1 MLNSKGDQNATLT
14 CNATPQTAKDLTS
27 SSRRSGPR
35 QSQGESHGKLNK
47 LAPEPLVEP
56 MARGAETSPP
66 PDNAPRV
73 DDLAVNLALSPVL
86 APSPSFG
93 SIRVNKRASSH
104 TKRVNVARGSNG
116 HMTTINLVKEQY
128 ASVRQQCRR
137 DLGASVDLYAFDT
150 SHAGLWEWIRNER
163 ITRLPH
169 KGGSWDRVLIAA
181 QYFALQV
188 NRLRDAIESFTPEC
202 GAASH
207 LVYGQCLLLLEFGL
221 ELSPLLKAEHTLILV
236 PSIMENIGRAFSELL
251 SIVAGVAIT
260 FYSAVHGGRQ
270 STHLDIYA
278 TFSGPIESFR
288 SRVERC
294 THEMWTSKLRSHGY
308 DDDGHFDLL
317 RKWLAPQDSVL
328 AFLASNRINLTS
340 PPEEYTC
347 TWFQPHLNQF
357 FKNNEKVLVVEGKSG
372 SGKTTLANWVVNR
385 LQRPVYGRELSTL
398 SFFYDSNIAAQAT
411 CLAMLKTFLYQLL
424 SLRIGDIGLFNAILQ
439 AHADSKT
446 LSTAEEQEDRLWEA
460 FRHALDAVSIGDTD
474 NDGEMLA
481 IIVDG
486 LDEMSGL
493 KPAAKRVATKLNEL
507 ARDIPGVR
515 VIQFSQP
522 LELSIGEKI
531 ELSLDNIS
539 DDIQTIVRQGLSRHP
554 HFVAREYAEQ
564 DSIIDDVVEVSDGS
578 MLIAHLCVQYLL
590 IQGTQADFVK
600 AVELLTKSRGTVAD
614 HVQRLLATAK
624 LDSHSKAV
632 LSFLIAAQRPLS
644 LVEIELHLRANPIG
658 VDVEET
664 IKLSSILRSLTAFT
678 VRAEDLI
685 AIRHNAVER
694 AILSI
699 PDNSNVSLHLKERHK
714 DFLMRLFANAK
725 RHLREGDSEPRLD
738 LLSHAEVERKLAS
751 HRLLEYAVRY
761 WTIHFTLSSLY
772 KIQGDLQLPKEF
784 ATVFPTSATFAL
796 LEASCWKSQSFP
808 HETIELLTIAFRV
821 REALFGPEHP
831 SVLQSSV
838 ICAIFY
844 ETVLSRHNEAVEWY
858 ARVVKIGKVA
868 LGVQSELVITCCNT
882 LLRISETLVSK
893 KRTEIMTYREEILLT
908 LVSSYTHRYGASS
921 KEVLEVY
928 EALVNLYVFISEEKK
943 ASEIRV
949 KIQEIKGAIQGGS
962 LDESNSMDRRID
974 VILKKH
980 EHGKKI
986 KGFDSLLFGFEHEV
1000 EESWTIVHVERMLHF
1015 AMELIKREQFTE
1027 AEEIY
1032 LELWLKLTD
1041 HCHTIQVC
1049 EWHEKKIEVML
1060 KYSSFLYT
1068 HKRFEE
1074 ASAVLICCWNEY
1086 SVHQVSMFESIILLL
1101 KEVAI
1106 TMKLVG
1112 LVSLSLTVFQKCWSW
1127 FKSSHKESS
1136 TVFKEIEEHIAI
1148 TSKDIRKKS
1157 TTSTVTSS
1165 SETVIREVF
1174 ESSITSEETEI
1185 TTTTVELSESLT
1197 SIYTEQGRWSDAIA
1211 VIKTTLRKSWA
1222 SFFAESIDSITMT
1235 SKFSSESIGLAV
1247 KLAQCYISQKRY
1259 EKAEYIYLRL
1269 YRVHRNSRRLD
1280 DAAVIKYSE
1289 LYLDFLKK
1297 HEMFGLVISFY
1308 QELLVEYRS
1317 FYGHSHTKT
1326 ITILYALGDICR
1338 RHHLTHGYWIEY
1350 YLEIVTT
1357 LNKGVLVCHED
1368 AFRALVIVAEHYYE
1382 TLRYSESLVHF
1393 RSIIATFCKFG
1404 TKFKYFEDITVIQA
1418 IFEKYYK
1425 AIEETKIDIQE
1436 HIRILKEI
1444 REACFKY
1451 YGESSSISVS
1461 VTVVLAEVCSKS
1473 EKFEFEAVSYYEHIL
1488 KNSKTVSTTVV
1499 KRSQSTLKSLYVK
1512 QITSESTS
1520 TTVTKETIEKATTM
1534 TYEHYMEVRKTHS
1547 CSHET
1552 TLIHLKELVAL
1563 YHKQQKMELAIKE
1576 LRSLV
1581 VDCFTSVTS
1590 SKELIAVAKT
1600 AAAIYTSYGYTSHG
1614 LELVRE
1620 FKLQVIYNTVS
1631 KGCSFDVT
1639 KVGRSCFAFIAS
1651 FEYHLRADFSL
1662 TIASFMAELLGEY
1675 LFYERFVSSIRD
1687 KSKTEVV
1694 ILHAS
1699 RLRQILFRTRR
1710 SDDFDIIERQ
1720 AVEYFSATEVEVLK
1734 QTSKA
1739 SVAAFVRVLLAH
1751 FSGRGQPKDFV
1762 ASAGH
1767 AAVAEL
1773 KTLLVSHKYQAALDL
1788 ARCTFQFLLVHEGL
1802 DDPTEITLGFQ
1813 LCLMMAGR
1821 GEYRQTV
1828 APDAKTREAM
1838 LKLSH
1843 TILMEVIDI
1852 CQKSDLDLERCPL
1865 AELNELIALVG
1876 DQEDRKLLQWLLT
1889 KLWNSR
1895 ERQMS
1900 WPPEVMLR
1908 LGQRLVQA
1916 RFSNGDYATAIKLAD
1931 DLVYNMRRVH
1941 GPRHE
1946 QTLEMYALLAS
1957 LYTSAGQYYH
1967 TRATAMATDK
1977 NGSSARQRASLLAR
1991 TYFKKAITTNED
2003 VLKLLIDTNADDS
2016 DDDGDDQ
2023 YSVVSNSNHGSVIGS
2038 RSSSRH
2044 IDRFLTGTD
2053 GTNGENKKTGAASND
2068 VQMFMTGKDG
2078 SGRAPVQAPEVVLAA
2093 AARRHLRLLKLAVQR
2108 FGGWGRPT
2116 VGRQALALTTQ
2127 VWTQLGPELNMKE
2140 EEVLSSKWK
2149 VDGFG
2154 GGKAEGG
2161 LEEDGFKVPESWAI
2175 C

>member
-1 MLNSKGDQNATLT
+1 MMGLLN
-14 CNATPQTAKDLTS
+14 TP
-27 SSRRSGPR
+27 SG
-35 QSQGESHGKLNK
+35 QGESHPKLNK
-47 LAPEPLVEP
+47 LAPQPLVKP
-56 MARGAETSPP
+56 MARDAETSPP
-66 PDNAPRV
+66 SDNAPRV
-73 DDLAVNLALSPVL
+73 DDSAASLALSPVL
-86 APSPSFG
+86 SPSPSFG
-93 SIRVNKRASSH
+93 SIRVNKRTTSYG
-104 TKRVNVARGSNG
+104 KRVNVSRGSNSN
-116 HMTTINLVKEQY
+116 MTTINSVKEQY
-128 ASVRQQCRR
+128 ASIRQRCRQ
-137 DLGASVDLYAFDT
+137 DLGAGVNHYAFDT
-150 SHAGLWEWIRNER
+150 SHAHLLEWIRNER

-181 QYFALQV
+181 QYFAFQV

-221 ELSPLLKAEHTLILV
+221 ELSPLLKAEHTLVLV

-251 SIVAGVAIT
+251 GIVAGVAIA
-260 FYSAVHGGRQ
+260 FYSAVHSGRQ
-270 STHLDIYA
+270 SAHLDIYA

-294 THEMWTSKLRSHGY
+294 AHEMWTSKLRSHGY

-340 PPEEYTC
+340 LPEEYTC

-357 FKNNEKVLVVEGKSG
+357 FKNSEKVLVVEGKSG

-385 LQRPVYGRELSTL
+385 LQRPVFGRELSTL
-398 SFFYDSNIAAQAT
+398 SFFYDPNIAAQAT

-439 AHADSKT
+439 AHADSNT
-446 LSTAEEQEDRLWEA
+446 LSTAEDQEDRLWEA
-460 FRHALDAVSIGDTD
+460 FRHALDVVSIGDTD

-493 KPAAKRVATKLNEL
+493 KPAAKRVATRLNEL
-507 ARDIPGVR
+507 AHDIPGVR

-539 DDIQTIVRQGLSRHP
+539 DDIQTIIRQGLSRHP
-554 HFVAREYAEQ
+554 HFVHRDYAEQ
-564 DSIIDDVVEVSDGS
+564 DSIIDNVVEASDGS
-578 MLIAHLCVQYLL
+578 MLIAYLCVQYLL
-590 IQGTQADFVK
+590 IQDTQANLGK

-632 LSFLIAAQRPLS
+632 LSFLITAQRPLS
-644 LVEIELHLRANPIG
+644 LVEIEQLLRANSTGI
-658 VDVEET
+658 DVEET
-664 IKLSSILRSLTAFT
+664 IKLSSILRSLSAFT
-678 VRAEDLI
+678 VGAEGLV

-714 DFLMRLFANAK
+714 DFLMRLFASAK
-725 RHLREGDSEPRLD
+725 RHLRERDSEPRLD
-738 LLSHAEVERKLAS
+738 LPSHAEVERKIAS

-761 WTIHFTLSSLY
+761 WTIHFKLSPLY
-772 KIQGDLQLPKEF
+772 KIQGDLQLPKEV
-784 ATVFPTSATFAL
+784 ASVFPTSVTFAL
-796 LEASCWKSQSFP
+796 LEAGCWKSQSFP

-831 SVLQSSV
+831 GVLQSAV

-844 ETVLSRHNEAVEWY
+844 ETVLSRHHEAVEWY
-858 ARVVKIGKVA
+858 ARAVKIGKVV
-868 LGVQSELVITCCNT
+868 LGVHSELVITCCNT

-893 KRTEIMTYREEILLT
+893 KRTEIMTYREETLLT
-908 LVSSYTHRYGASS
+908 LVSSYTYRYGASS
-921 KEVLEVY
+921 KQVLEVY
-928 EALVNLYVFISEEKK
+928 GALVNLYVSISEEKK
-943 ASEIRV
+943 VSEIQV
-949 KIQEIKGAIQGGS
+949 KIQEIDASQDS
-962 LDESNSMDRRID
+962 RLDEGKSMDRRID
-974 VILKKH
+974 VYLKKH
-980 EHGKKI
+980 EHGKEI
-986 KGFDSLLFGFEHEV
+986 DEFDRLLFGFELEV
-1000 EESWTIVHVERMLHF
+1000 EETWTIVRVESLLRF
-1015 AMELIKREQFTE
+1015 AMELIRREQFAE

-1032 LELWLKLTD
+1032 LDLWLKLTD
-1041 HCHTIQVC
+1041 YCHTIQVC

-1060 KYSSFLYT
+1060 KYSSFLHT
-1068 HKRFEE
+1068 HKRIEE

-1101 KEVAI
+1101 KEVAVA
-1106 TMKLVG
+1106 MKLVG
-1112 LVSLSLTVFQKCWSW
+1112 LVSLSLTVSQKCWSW

-1136 TVFKEIEEHIAI
+1136 TAFKEIEEHIAV
-1148 TSKDIRKKS
+1148 TSKEIMKKS
-1157 TTSTVTSS
+1157 TTTTVTTS
-1165 SETVIREVF
+1165 SEKVIREVF
-1174 ESSITSEETEI
+1174 ESSFTSEETEI

-1197 SIYTEQGRWSDAIA
+1197 SIYTEQERWSEAIA
-1211 VIKTTLRKSWA
+1211 VIKTTLRKSWP

-1235 SKFSSESIGLAV
+1235 SKFSSKSIELAT

-1269 YRVHRNSRRLD
+1269 YRVHRKSRRLD

-1297 HEMFGLVISFY
+1297 HEMFGLMISFY

-1326 ITILYALGDICR
+1326 IAILYALGDICR

-1357 LNKGVLVCHED
+1357 LNKGALVCHED

-1393 RSIIATFCKFG
+1393 RSIIATFCKIG
-1404 TKFKYFEDITVIQA
+1404 TKFKYFEDITATQA

-1425 AIEETKIDIQE
+1425 AIEETKMETQE
-1436 HIRILKEI
+1436 HVKLLKEI

-1473 EKFEFEAVSYYEHIL
+1473 EQYEFEAASYYEHIL
-1488 KNSKTVSTTVV
+1488 KHSKTVSTTVV
-1499 KRSQSTLKSLYVK
+1499 KRSKTTLNSIYVK
-1512 QITSESTS
+1512 QITSTSTS
-1520 TTVTKETIEKATTM
+1520 TSVTKETIEKATTM
-1534 TYEHYMEVRKTHS
+1534 TYERYEEVRKTHS
-1547 CSHET
+1547 CSHEI
-1552 TLIHLKELVAL
+1552 TLAHLKDLVTL
-1563 YHKQQKMELAIKE
+1563 YHKQQKMEFAIKE
-1576 LRSLV
+1576 LRSV
-1581 VDCFTSVTS
+1581 VLDCFKSVTS
-1590 SKELIAVAKT
+1590 SKELIAVGKT
-1600 AAAIYTSYGYTSHG
+1600 IAAIYTSCGYTSHG

-1651 FEYHLRADFSL
+1651 FEYHLRADFSQ

-1675 LFYERFVSSIRD
+1675 RFYERFVSSIRD

-1699 RLRQILFRTRR
+1699 RLRRILFRTRR

-1739 SVAAFVRVLLAH
+1739 SVAAFIRVLLAH

-1773 KTLLVSHKYQAALDL
+1773 KTLLASHKYQAALDL

-1813 LCLMMAGR
+1813 LCLMMAGH
-1821 GEYRQTV
+1821 GEYRQEV
-1828 APDAKTREAM
+1828 APDAKIREEM

-1843 TILMEVIDI
+1843 TILMEVIGI
-1852 CQKSDLDLERCPL
+1852 CQKSNLSLERCPL

-1876 DQEDRKLLQWLLT
+1876 DQDDRKLLQWLLT
-1889 KLWNSR
+1889 KLWDSR
-1895 ERQMS
+1895 ERQTS
-1900 WPPEVMLR
+1900 WPSEAMLK

-1916 RFSNGDYATAIKLAD
+1916 RFSNGDYAVAIKLAD
-1931 DLVYNMRRVH
+1931 DLVYNLRRVQ
-1941 GPRHE
+1941 GPRHK

-1967 TRATAMATDK
+1967 TRAMAMATDK
-1977 NGSSARQRASLLAR
+1977 NSSTAETSQRASLIAR
-1991 TYFKKAITTNED
+1991 TYFRKAITTNEE
-2003 VLKLLIDTNADDS
+2003 VLKLLIDRNADDS
-2016 DDDGDDQ
+2016 DEDGDDQ
-2023 YSVVSNSNHGSVIGS
+2023 YSVVGSSNRGSVIGS

-2044 IDRFLTGTD
+2044 IDHFVTGTN
-2053 GTNGENKKTGAASND
+2053 GTNGENKTASVALND
-2068 VQMFMTGKDG
+2068 VQTFMTGKDG
-2078 SGRAPVQAPEVVLAA
+2078 SGTAPAQAPEAVLVA

-2108 FGGWGRPT
+2108 LGGWGRPT
-2116 VGRQALALTTQ
+2116 AGHQTLALTTK
-2127 VWTQLGPELNMKE
+2127 VWKQFGPELKMKE
-2140 EEVLSSKWK
+2140 EEVISSKWK

-2161 LEEDGFKVPESWAI
+2161 LEEDGFKVPESWEI

>member
-1 MLNSKGDQNATLT
+1 MLGLLN
-14 CNATPQTAKDLTS
+14 TP
-27 SSRRSGPR
+27 SG
-35 QSQGESHGKLNK
+35 QGESHPKLNK
-47 LAPEPLVEP
+47 LAPEPLVES
-56 MARGAETSPP
+56 MALKAETSPP
-66 PDNAPRV
+66 SDNAPRV
-73 DDLAVNLALSPVL
+73 DDLAASLALSPVL
-86 APSPSFG
+86 SPSPSFG

-104 TKRVNVARGSNG
+104 AKRVNVTRGSNG
-116 HMTTINLVKEQY
+116 HMTTINFVKEQY
-128 ASVRQQCRR
+128 ASVRQRCRR
-137 DLGASVDLYAFDT
+137 DLGAGVDLYAFDT
-150 SHAGLWEWIRNER
+150 SHAGFLEWIRNER

-221 ELSPLLKAEHTLILV
+221 ELSPLLKAEHTLVLV

-251 SIVAGVAIT
+251 SIVAGVAIA

-270 STHLDIYA
+270 STRLDIYA
-278 TFSGPIESFR
+278 TFSGPIENFR

-294 THEMWTSKLRSHGY
+294 TREMWTSKLRSHGY
-308 DDDGHFDLL
+308 DDDDHFDLL

-385 LQRPVYGRELSTL
+385 LQRPMYGRELSTL
-398 SFFYDSNIAAQAT
+398 SFFYGELPFVVPPKRESLTYRTVDSNIAAQAT

-424 SLRIGDIGLFNAILQ
+424 SLRIGDIGLFNAIVQ
-439 AHADSKT
+439 AHADLKT
-446 LSTAEEQEDRLWEA
+446 LSAVEDQEDRLWEA
-460 FRHALDAVSIGDTD
+460 FRHALDIVSIGDTD

-493 KPAAKRVATKLNEL
+493 KLAAKRVATKLNEL

-539 DDIQTIVRQGLSRHP
+539 DDIQTIIRQGLSRHP
-554 HFVAREYAEQ
+554 HFVDREYAEQ
-564 DSIIDDVVEVSDGS
+564 DRIIDDVVEVSDGS

-590 IQGTQADFVK
+590 IQNTQADLGK
-600 AVELLTKSRGTVAD
+600 AIELLTKSRGTVAD

-644 LVEIELHLRANPIG
+644 LVEIELLLRANSMGI
-658 VDVEET
+658 DVEET
-664 IKLSSILRSLTAFT
+664 IKLSSILKSLTAFT
-678 VRAEDLI
+678 VSAEDLI

-699 PDNSNVSLHLKERHK
+699 PDSSNVSLHLKERHK

-725 RHLREGDSEPRLD
+725 QHLREGDSEPRLD
-738 LLSHAEVERKLAS
+738 LPSHADVERKITS
-751 HRLLEYAVRY
+751 HRLLEYTVRY
-761 WTIHFTLSSLY
+761 WTIHFKLSSLY
-772 KIQGDLQLPKEF
+772 KVQGDLQLSKEF
-784 ATVFPTSATFAL
+784 ASAFPTSVTFAL
-796 LEASCWKSQSFP
+796 LEAGCWKSQTFP

-821 REALFGPEHP
+821 RKALFGPEHP
-831 SVLQSSV
+831 GVLQSAV

-858 ARVVKIGKVA
+858 ARAVKIGKVV

-893 KRTEIMTYREEILLT
+893 ERTEIMTYREEIWLT

-921 KEVLEVY
+921 KELLEVY
-928 EALVNLYVFISEEKK
+928 EALAKLYASISEERK
-943 ASEIRV
+943 ALEIQV
-949 KIQEIKGAIQGGS
+949 KIQEINDAIRGS
-962 LDESNSMDRRID
+962 RLDESNSMDRRID
-974 VILKKH
+974 VFLKKH
-980 EHGKKI
+980 EHGNKI
-986 KGFDSLLFGFEHEV
+986 QGFGNLLFGFELEA
-1000 EESWTIVHVERMLHF
+1000 EESWTIVRVETMLRF
-1015 AMELIKREQFTE
+1015 AMELIKRQQFAE

-1060 KYSSFLYT
+1060 KYSSFLHT

-1101 KEVAI
+1101 KEVAT
-1106 TMKLVG
+1106 TMKRVG
-1112 LVSLSLTVFQKCWSW
+1112 LISLSLTVFQKCWSW

-1136 TVFKEIEEHIAI
+1136 TVFKEIGEHIAI
-1148 TSKDIRKKS
+1148 TSKEIVKKS
-1157 TTSTVTSS
+1157 TTTTVTSS

-1174 ESSITSEETEI
+1174 ESSLSTEETEI
-1185 TTTTVELSESLT
+1185 TTTTVELGASLT
-1197 SIYTEQGRWSDAIA
+1197 SIYTEQEQWAEAIS
-1211 VIKTTLRKSWA
+1211 VIKATLRKSWA

-1235 SKFSSESIGLAV
+1235 SKFSSESIELV
-1247 KLAQCYISQKRY
+1247 KKLAQCYISQKRY

-1269 YRVHRNSRRLD
+1269 YRVHRKSRRLD
-1280 DAAVIKYSE
+1280 DTAVIKYSE
-1289 LYLDFLKK
+1289 LYLEFLKK

-1326 ITILYALGDICR
+1326 IAILYALGDICR
-1338 RHHLTHGYWIEY
+1338 RHHLTHGYWVEY

-1404 TKFKYFEDITVIQA
+1404 TKFRYFEDIAMIQA
-1418 IFEKYYK
+1418 ILEKYYK
-1425 AIEETKIDIQE
+1425 AIEETKTEIQE
-1436 HIRILKEI
+1436 HIQILKEI

-1461 VTVVLAEVCSKS
+1461 VTVALADVCSKS

-1488 KNSKTVSTTVV
+1488 KHSKTVSTTVV
-1499 KRSQSTLKSLYVK
+1499 KRTQSTLKSLYVK
-1512 QITSESTS
+1512 QATSESTS
-1520 TTVTKETIEKATTM
+1520 TTVTKETVEKATAM
-1534 TYEHYMEVRKTHS
+1534 TYERYVDVRKTHS

-1552 TLIHLKELVAL
+1552 TLTHLKELVTL
-1563 YHKQQKMELAIKE
+1563 YHKQQKVELAIKE

-1581 VDCFTSVTS
+1581 VDCFISMTS

-1600 AAAIYTSYGYTSHG
+1600 IAAIYTSSGYTSHG

-1710 SDDFDIIERQ
+1710 SDDFGIIERQ
-1720 AVEYFSATEVEVLK
+1720 AVEYFSATEVEVVK

-1751 FSGRGQPKDFV
+1751 FSGRGQPKDFI

-1773 KTLLVSHKYQAALDL
+1773 KTLLVGHKYQAALDL

-1821 GEYRQTV
+1821 GEYRQAV

-1838 LKLSH
+1838 LRLSH

-1852 CQKSDLDLERCPL
+1852 CQKSNIDLERCPL

-1889 KLWNSR
+1889 KLWDSR
-1895 ERQMS
+1895 ERQIS
-1900 WPPEVMLR
+1900 WPPEVMLK

-1916 RFSNGDYATAIKLAD
+1916 RFSNRDYAAAIKLAD

-1941 GPRHE
+1941 GPRHK
-1946 QTLEMYALLAS
+1946 QTLEMYELLAS

-1967 TRATAMATDK
+1967 TRATAMAADK
-1977 NGSSARQRASLLAR
+1977 NGSNAETRQRASLLAR

-2023 YSVVSNSNHGSVIGS
+2023 YSVVSSIHNGSIIGS

-2044 IDRFLTGTD
+2044 IDRFVTGTN
-2053 GTNGENKKTGAASND
+2053 GTNGENKTNAAPND
-2068 VQMFMTGKDG
+2068 VQMFVTGKDG
-2078 SGRAPVQAPEVVLAA
+2078 SGTPPTQAPEVVLAA

-2116 VGRQALALTTQ
+2116 AGRQALALTTQ
-2127 VWTQLGPELNMKE
+2127 VWKQLGPELKMKE
-2140 EEVLSSKWK
+2140 EEVLTSKWK

-2154 GGKAEGG
+2154 GGKAEGS

>member
-1 MLNSKGDQNATLT
+1 MLGILN
-14 CNATPQTAKDLTS
+14 TP
-27 SSRRSGPR
+27 SG
-35 QSQGESHGKLNK
+35 QGESHLKLNK
-47 LAPEPLVEP
+47 RAPGPLVEP
-56 MARGAETSPP
+56 MAREAERSPP
-66 PDNAPRV
+66 SDNAPRV
-73 DDLAVNLALSPVL
+73 DDLAASFALSPVL
-86 APSPSFG
+86 SPSQSFG
-93 SIRVNKRASSH
+93 SIRVDKRASSH
-104 TKRVNVARGSNG
+104 AKRVNIARGSNG

-128 ASVRQQCRR
+128 ASVRQRCQWN
-137 DLGASVDLYAFDT
+137 LGAGVDHYAFDT
-150 SHAGLWEWIRNER
+150 SHAGLLEWIRNER

-207 LVYGQCLLLLEFGL
+207 LVYGQCLLLLELGHENAVALETAFNLFYQFGL
-221 ELSPLLKAEHTLILV
+221 ELSPLLKAEHTLVLV

-251 SIVAGVAIT
+251 GIVAGVAIA

-270 STHLDIYA
+270 LTRLDIYA

-294 THEMWTSKLRSHGY
+294 THEMWTSKLRSHGC

-317 RKWLAPQDSVL
+317 REWLAPQDSVL

-347 TWFQPHLNQF
+347 TWFQPHINQF
-357 FKNNEKVLVVEGKSG
+357 FKTNEKVLVVEGKSG

-398 SFFYDSNIAAQAT
+398 SFFYDIAAHAT
-411 CLAMLKTFLYQLL
+411 CLSMLKSFLYQLL

-446 LSTAEEQEDRLWEA
+446 LSTTEDQEDRLWEA
-460 FRHALDAVSIGDTD
+460 LRHALDAVSIGDTD
-474 NDGEMLA
+474 NDCEMLA

-507 ARDIPGVR
+507 AHDIPGVR

-522 LELSIGEKI
+522 LELSIGEKV
-531 ELSLDNIS
+531 ELSLENIS
-539 DDIQTIVRQGLSRHP
+539 DDIQMIIRQGLSRHP
-554 HFVAREYAEQ
+554 HFADREHAEQ
-564 DSIIDDVVEVSDGS
+564 DGIIDDVVAVSDGS
-578 MLIAHLCVQYLL
+578 MLIAYLCVQYLL
-590 IQGTQADFVK
+590 IQDTQANLGK

-614 HVQRLLATAK
+614 HVQRLLATAT

-644 LVEIELHLRANPIG
+644 LVEIELLLRANSMGI
-658 VDVEET
+658 DVEET

-678 VRAEDLI
+678 VSAEGLI

-725 RHLREGDSEPRLD
+725 QHLREGDSEPRLD
-738 LLSHAEVERKLAS
+738 LPSHAEVERKIAS
-751 HRLLEYAVRY
+751 HSLVEYAVRY
-761 WTIHFTLSSLY
+761 WTIHFKLSSLH
-772 KIQGDLQLPKEF
+772 KVQGDLQLPKEF
-784 ATVFPTSATFAL
+784 ASVFPSSVTFAW
-796 LEASCWKSQSFP
+796 LEAGCWKSQSFP
-808 HETIELLTIAFRV
+808 HATIEFLTLAFRV
-821 REALFGPEHP
+821 RKALFGPEHP
-831 SVLQSSV
+831 GVLQSAV

-858 ARVVKIGKVA
+858 ARVVKIGKVV
-868 LGVQSELVITCCNT
+868 LGVQSELVIICCNT
-882 LLRISETLVSK
+882 LLRISEALVSK
-893 KRTEIMTYREEILLT
+893 ERTDIMTYREEIWLT

-921 KEVLEVY
+921 KEVLDVY
-928 EALVNLYVFISEEKK
+928 EALANLYAFISEEKK

-949 KIQEIKGAIQGGS
+949 KIQEINGAIQGGP

-980 EHGKKI
+980 EHGKTI
-986 KGFDSLLFGFEHEV
+986 KGFDNLLFGFELEV
-1000 EESWTIVHVERMLHF
+1000 EESWTIVRVESMLRL
-1015 AMELIKREQFTE
+1015 ATELIKSSQFAE

-1049 EWHEKKIEVML
+1049 EWHGKKIEVML
-1060 KYSSFLYT
+1060 RYSSFLHT

-1148 TSKDIRKKS
+1148 TSKEIMKKK
-1157 TTSTVTSS
+1157 TTTKVTSS

-1174 ESSITSEETEI
+1174 ESSFSSEETEI

-1197 SIYTEQGRWSDAIA
+1197 SIYTEQERWSEAIA

-1222 SFFAESIDSITMT
+1222 SFFAESIDNITIT
-1235 SKFSSESIGLAV
+1235 SKFSSESIELAT
-1247 KLAQCYISQKRY
+1247 KLAQCYINQKRY
-1259 EKAEYIYLRL
+1259 EKAEYVYLRL
-1269 YRVHRNSRRLD
+1269 YRVHRKSRRLD

-1297 HEMFGLVISFY
+1297 YEMFGLVISFY

-1357 LNKGVLVCHED
+1357 LNKGALVCHED
-1368 AFRALVIVAEHYYE
+1368 AFRALVIVAEYYYE

-1425 AIEETKIDIQE
+1425 AIEETKINIQE
-1436 HIRILKEI
+1436 HIKILKEI
-1444 REACFKY
+1444 RETCFKF
-1451 YGESSSISVS
+1451 YGESSSASVS

-1473 EKFEFEAVSYYEHIL
+1473 EMYEFEAMSYYEHIL
-1488 KNSKTVSTTVV
+1488 KHSKAVTTTVV
-1499 KRSQSTLKSLYVK
+1499 KRSQRTLKSLYVK
-1512 QITSESTS
+1512 QATSESTS

-1534 TYEHYMEVRKTHS
+1534 TYEDYVEVRKTHS

-1552 TLIHLKELVAL
+1552 TVASLKELVVL

-1600 AAAIYTSYGYTSHG
+1600 IAAIYTSCGYTSHG

-1675 LFYERFVSSIRD
+1675 LFYERFVSSIRE

-1710 SDDFDIIERQ
+1710 SVDFDIIERQ
-1720 AVEYFSATEVEVLK
+1720 AVEYFSATEVEVSK

-1788 ARCTFQFLLVHEGL
+1788 ARCTFQFLMVHEGL

-1821 GEYRQTV
+1821 GEYRQEV
-1828 APDAKTREAM
+1828 APDDETREAM

-1843 TILMEVIDI
+1843 TILMEVIGI
-1852 CQKSDLDLERCPL
+1852 CQKSNLDLERCPL
-1865 AELNELIALVG
+1865 AELNELIVLVG

-1889 KLWNSR
+1889 KLWGSR
-1895 ERQMS
+1895 VRQIS
-1900 WPPEVMLR
+1900 WPPEVMLK

-1916 RFSNGDYATAIKLAD
+1916 RFSNGDYAAAIKLAD
-1931 DLVYNMRRVH
+1931 DLVYNVRRVH
-1941 GPRHE
+1941 GPRHK
-1946 QTLEMYALLAS
+1946 QTLEMYTLLAS

-1967 TRATAMATDK
+1967 TRATAMAKDK
-1977 NGSSARQRASLLAR
+1977 NRSSAEARQRASLLAR

-2003 VLKLLIDTNADDS
+2003 VLKLLIDTSADDS

-2023 YSVVSNSNHGSVIGS
+2023 YSVVSSINRGSVIGS
-2038 RSSSRH
+2038 RSSSYH
-2044 IDRFLTGTD
+2044 IDRFVT
-2053 GTNGENKKTGAASND
+2053 GTNGTNGAKGENKETGAAPND

-2078 SGRAPVQAPEVVLAA
+2078 SGTAPAQAPEVVLTA

-2116 VGRQALALTTQ
+2116 GGRQALALTTQ
-2127 VWTQLGPELNMKE
+2127 VWKQLGPELKMKE

-2154 GGKAEGG
+2154 GGEAEGG
-2161 LEEDGFKVPESWAI
+2161 LEEDGFKVPESWVI
-2175 C
+2175 F